1 MAQKFYN
8 QVIYEESLR
17 PVSVK
22 SEGASWERSLLVKV
36 LESDNILWVN
46 KILGRLYDNL
56 GNIRQWWDN
65 ATIVKFEEKAQC
77 IEDQVIKNSTQQ
89 LTVIKN

>member
-1 MAQKFYN
+1 M
-8 QVIYEESLR
+8 
-17 PVSVK
+17 
-22 SEGASWERSLLVKV
+22 LVEA

>member
-1 MAQKFYN
+1 MRN
-8 QVIYEESLR
+8 RLS
-17 PVSVK
+17 PVLAK
-22 SEGASWERSLLVKV
+22 SEGASWECSLLVEA
-36 LESDNILWVN
+36 LESDNILWIN
-46 KILGRLYDNL
+46 QILGRLYDNL

-89 LTVIKN
+89 PTVIKN